1 MHIEIPAWILLAQ
14 EQAAGGGQGG
24 ILEALFGGP
33 FSMIFLFAFLG
44 IMFLVLVVQPERKR
58 QAEHRKMLE
67 SLKPNDRIVT
77 VGGIY
82 ATVVQ
87 VPKDSDELVVRID
100 DNQNVRMR
108 IRRSAVSKVI
118 ESEGKKGKNK
128 DKSA

>member
-14 EQAAGGGQGG
+14 QQAEGGGQGG
-24 ILEALFGGP
+24 ILEAFFGGP

-58 QAEHRKMLE
+58 QAEHRKLLE

>member
-1 MHIEIPAWILLAQ
+1 
-14 EQAAGGGQGG
+14 
-24 ILEALFGGP
+24 
-33 FSMIFLFAFLG
+33 MIFLFAFLG

-67 SLKPNDRIVT
+67 SLKPNDRILT

-87 VPKDSDELVVRID
+87 VPKNSEELVVRID
-100 DNQNVRMR
+100 DSQNVRMR

-118 ESEGKKGKNK
+118 ESDGKKGKNK